1 MFRDNRME
9 LSKEQIAYYQEN
21 GFVQV
26 DNVLNSHEVTV
37 LRGFIN
43 EVMNNKSQSSVQ
55 TSEKGAA
62 YYKVLNQRVNTW
74 RDHGGIAK
82 FVLSERLAGLA
93 SQLIGNKGIRLFH
106 DHALLKMPHDS
117 KETPWHQDFPYWPM
131 EEAGALSIWLT
142 LDDVNEENGCMK
154 FLPKTHKLKD
164 LKAVDLVDGHD
175 IFKDAKGSGK
185 VLDKSKAITVPLKA
199 GSCTF
204 HNGLTFHAAYS
215 NQTNKPR
222 RVLAIIFMP
231 DGTVFNGKPH
241 VTVDNVELQKGDL
254 LAGGMFPRLA

>member
-1 MFRDNRME
+1 MFHDSRKG
-9 LSKEQIAYYQEN
+9 LSEEQIAYYQEN

-26 DNVLNSHEVTV
+26 DNVLSTDEVAE
-37 LRGFIN
+37 LRTFMD
-43 EVMNNKSQSSVQ
+43 EVMNNKSRSSIQ
-55 TSEKGAA
+55 TSEQDDA

-74 RDHGGIAK
+74 RDHGGMAR
-82 FVLSERLAGLA
+82 FVLSERLAGMA

-106 DHALLKMPHDS
+106 DHALLKMPNDS

-131 EEAGALSIWLT
+131 EEDGALSIWLT
-142 LDDVNEENGCMK
+142 LDDVDKQNGCMK
-154 FLPKTHKLKD
+154 FLPKTHRLKE
-164 LKAVDLVDGHD
+164 LNAVDLVDGHD
-175 IFKDAKGSGK
+175 IFKDVKG
-185 VLDKSKAITVPLKA
+185 LDKDKAKTVPLKA

-204 HNGLTFHAAYS
+204 HHGLTLHSAYS

-241 VTVDNVELQKGDL
+241 VTIDHLDLQKGDL
-254 LAGGMFPRLA
+254 LNGGMFPRLA